1 MSITRRAVLIVEW
14 VLIVSLA
21 IYLAII
27 LIDLP
32 VAWNAEAC
40 WPHATNGCYPW
51 GGEGPAADAGWDY
64 SSKARYVASGLF
76 SGVVLA
82 SALFGAF
89 LIPKG
94 YRIVAL
100 LAAIVLLTMHK
111 PILQTM
117 LSL

>member
-1 MSITRRAVLIVEW
+1 MAARATLIAKRVLIA
-14 VLIVSLA
+14 SLA
-21 IYLAII
+21 AYLAVV

-32 VAWNAEAC
+32 SAWNAQAC
-40 WPHATNGCYPW
+40 WPYATDGCYPW
-51 GGEGPAADAGWDY
+51 GGAGPAADAGWDY
-64 SSKARYVASGLF
+64 SSKARYVASGVF

-82 SALFGAF
+82 GALFGA
-89 LIPKG
+89 LLMPKG

-111 PILQTM
+111 PILQTI